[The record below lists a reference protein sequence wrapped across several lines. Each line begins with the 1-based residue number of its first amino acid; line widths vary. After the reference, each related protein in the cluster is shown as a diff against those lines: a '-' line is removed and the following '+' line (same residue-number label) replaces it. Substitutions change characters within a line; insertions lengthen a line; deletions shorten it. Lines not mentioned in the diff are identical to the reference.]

1 MSARDTALGP
11 RTVVVGGGFAG
22 LATAGLL
29 ARDGHRVTLLERG
42 AVLGG
47 RAGRWSEAGFTFD
60 TGPSWYLM
68 PEVIDRWF
76 RLMGTSAAERLDLR
90 RLDPGYRVYFE
101 EHLHEPPVDVRT
113 GHAETLFESLEPGA
127 GRRLRAYLDSASRI
141 YGLAKDHFLYTD
153 FRRPAALA
161 HPDVL
166 RALPALGPQL
176 LGGLRS
182 HVAARFQDPR
192 LRQILGYPAVF
203 LGTSPDRAPAM
214 YHLMSHLDLADG
226 VQYPLGGFA
235 ALVDAMAEVV
245 REAGVEIRTGVE
257 ATAVEVADRPAPAGR
272 LGRLAA
278 RLPRPGAA
286 RGDEGRRR
294 RPGRPERPSRA
305 CRR

>member
-1 MSARDTALGP
+1 MSARDTAPGP

-113 GHAETLFESLEPGA
+113 GHAEALFESLEPGA

-166 RALPALGPQL
+166 RALPALGPH
-176 LGGLRS
+176 RI
-182 HVAARFQDPR
+182 AA
-192 LRQILGYPAVF
+192 
-203 LGTSPDRAPAM
+203 
-214 YHLMSHLDLADG
+214 
-226 VQYPLGGFA
+226 
-235 ALVDAMAEVV
+235 
-245 REAGVEIRTGVE
+245 
-257 ATAVEVADRPAPAGR
+257 
-272 LGRLAA
+272 
-278 RLPRPGAA
+278 
-286 RGDEGRRR
+286 
-294 RPGRPERPSRA
+294 
-305 CRR
+305 

>member
-1 MSARDTALGP
+1 
-11 RTVVVGGGFAG
+11 
-22 LATAGLL
+22 
-29 ARDGHRVTLLERG
+29 
-42 AVLGG
+42 
-47 RAGRWSEAGFTFD
+47 
-60 TGPSWYLM
+60 
-68 PEVIDRWF
+68 
-76 RLMGTSAAERLDLR
+76 
-90 RLDPGYRVYFE
+90 
-101 EHLHEPPVDVRT
+101 
-113 GHAETLFESLEPGA
+113 
-127 GRRLRAYLDSASRI
+127 
-141 YGLAKDHFLYTD
+141 HFLYTD

-245 REAGVEIRTGVE
+245 
-257 ATAVEVADRPAPAGR
+257 
-272 LGRLAA
+272 
-278 RLPRPGAA
+278 
-286 RGDEGRRR
+286 
-294 RPGRPERPSRA
+294 
-305 CRR
+305 

>member
-101 EHLHEPPVDVRT
+101 GHLHEPPVDVRT

-127 GRRLRAYLDSASRI
+127 GC
-141 YGLAKDHFLYTD
+141 
-153 FRRPAALA
+153 
-161 HPDVL
+161 
-166 RALPALGPQL
+166 GP
-176 LGGLRS
+176 
-182 HVAARFQDPR
+182 
-192 LRQILGYPAVF
+192 
-203 LGTSPDRAPAM
+203 TS
-214 YHLMSHLDLADG
+214 
-226 VQYPLGGFA
+226 
-235 ALVDAMAEVV
+235 
-245 REAGVEIRTGVE
+245 T
-257 ATAVEVADRPAPAGR
+257 
-272 LGRLAA
+272 
-278 RLPRPGAA
+278 PRPGSTGSPRSTSSTRTSA
-286 RGDEGRRR
+286 
-294 RPGRPERPSRA
+294 GRPPWPTRTSCAPCRPSGPSCWGA
-305 CRR
+305 CAPTSRPASRTPGCARSWATRRSSSARPPTVPPPCTT